1 MKDAGEEKNFALE
14 DLIKRPYWHGMN
26 YALPFIVARHF
37 ENMVEDNGKYK
48 CGPNFTTDKF
58 DRQLA
63 LLIVNSYFY
72 VHNANLRARRNMGEM
87 TIIKRISSVAQRALN
102 KGEMTLEPNRE
113 ELNADA
119 EHGEELDPMFVQGME
134 RIMPFVNDYNKNT
147 GKKKRLTIRDLSSQ
161 AGIDVKNF
169 YRLIS
174 DNIYKNPRPLF
185 IKLKLDHAEKLL
197 RNKALPLDYISEEC
211 GFVSTNFLIAAFF
224 RSYRMTPAQFRET
237 L

>member
-1 MKDAGEEKNFALE
+1 MGVIL
-14 DLIKRPYWHGMN
+14 
-26 YALPFIVARHF
+26 
-37 ENMVEDNGKYK
+37 
-48 CGPNFTTDKF
+48 
-58 DRQLA
+58 LA

-119 EHGEELDPMFVQGME
+119 EQGEELDPMFVQVME
-134 RIMPFVNDYNKNT
+134 RIMPFVNDYNKKI
-147 GKKKRLTIRDLSSQ
+147 GKKKRLTIRDLSAQ
-161 AGIDVKNF
+161 AGIDVQNF